1 MNEYIKTDV
10 GEYLTGRTGS
20 FEKSPPDE
28 LWKHIEENIPT
39 YSAFSSNRTL
49 LKYLIG
55 GISLSGIIIAVILIY
70 NQPITPFENKAN
82 LSDIK
87 KSLTTANSVS
97 NSTNQN
103 QTAKTENITIAS
115 IEKNEN
121 ISANK
126 NIKTSESLNKKENG
140 KSIPTNLTDDK
151 SITYS
156 INASGLKNVT
166 SISFVN
172 DKNET
177 VLVSKNP
184 VPNSFGFYIIDISQL
199 PKGTYNIMIGT
210 PEGSKLHKL
219 ETFK

>member
-1 MNEYIKTDV
+1 MSEYIKTDV

-28 LWKHIEENIPT
+28 LWKHIEEKIPT

-55 GISLSGIIIAVILIY
+55 GISLSGIIIAIILIY
-70 NQPITPFENKAN
+70 NQPISLSGNKTT

-87 KSLTTANSVS
+87 KSVATENSVS
-97 NSTNQN
+97 NTD
-103 QTAKTENITIAS
+103 QTTKSGNSFITSVEKTENVSAKTDVKSA
-115 IEKNEN
+115 EN
-121 ISANK
+121 Q
-126 NIKTSESLNKKENG
+126 NKKEN
-140 KSIPTNLTDDK
+140 KNSTNANLISDK
-151 SITYS
+151 SVTYS
-156 INASGLKNVT
+156 INASGLKKVT

-199 PKGTYNIMIGT
+199 PKGTYSIMIAT
-210 PEGSKLHKL
+210 PEGSKLHKQ